1 MLKRASRADF
11 PKYRGIG
18 IHYGYPGIRRTQLKS
33 ISRSR
38 VLCFETIRA
47 TDTPSS
53 LSVSLSLSLSSS
65 YPIPTSIKA
74 SRKIIP
80 RTVVNRRS
88 EKQVRERG
96 KTKQSLTLQ
105 HRNKQVHSKQFPVT
119 SFDGRIEFHRGRRR
133 QPVQFFSLNTR
144 GSKQHLKQHSSYSF
158 IEGNQFNYFSL

>member
-47 TDTPSS
+47 TDTPSP
-53 LSVSLSLSLSSS
+53 LCFSLSLTLSSLLS
-65 YPIPTSIKA
+65 IPTSIKA